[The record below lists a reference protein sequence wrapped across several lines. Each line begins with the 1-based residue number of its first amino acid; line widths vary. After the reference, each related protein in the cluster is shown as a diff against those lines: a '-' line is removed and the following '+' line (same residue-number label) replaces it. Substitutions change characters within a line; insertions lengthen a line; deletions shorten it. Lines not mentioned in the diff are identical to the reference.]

1 MNTGDKYFI
10 AWGIGV
16 GLWVIFTLLFV
27 VWCIRIAITLAFPTD
42 HTSAVLQMDGRG
54 WFRVSDYR
62 IDGNCVRF
70 VNGLG
75 EKEVFCG
82 SFGVTEKKDFNKLK
96 GNPY

>member
-1 MNTGDKYFI
+1 MNTGDKDFI
-10 AWGIGV
+10 VCVAGV
-16 GLWVIFTLLFV
+16 VLQVILGLV
-27 VWCIRIAITLAFPTD
+27 AITWFIKLATSLPAD
-42 HTSAVLQMDGRG
+42 HTNAVLQMDGRG

-82 SFGVTEKKDFNKLK
+82 AFSVTEKNDFNKLPS
-96 GNPY
+96 NPRN